1 MATLF
6 NRTFSHLSIY
16 LHANFLIFV
25 HSDQEKNT
33 QSLLK
38 KTIMDKDNLFETNLL
53 GLQDNMLNF
62 ALTLTAD
69 REAAKDLLQET
80 TLRVLDNKEKYY
92 ENVNFKGWVFTIMHN
107 IFVNNYRK
115 IVRSQTIIDR
125 TENLYHLN
133 LPQDSGFDTPDGAYT
148 IKEINKAI
156 ASFTDEYK
164 VPFSM
169 HVAGYKYE
177 EIAQHLGL
185 PIGTVKSRIFFARKR
200 LQEMLKDFRHYAE

>member
-1 MATLF
+1 MKTKISFEKQL
-6 NRTFSHLSIY
+6 LS
-16 LHANFLIFV
+16 
-25 HSDQEKNT
+25 
-33 QSLLK
+33 
-38 KTIMDKDNLFETNLL
+38 
-53 GLQDNMLNF
+53 LQDNMFNF

-69 REAAKDLLQET
+69 REEAKDLLQET
-80 TLRVLDNKEKYY
+80 TLRVLDNREKYY

-115 IVRSQTIIDR
+115 IVRSQTIIDK

-169 HVAGYKYE
+169 HVSGYKYE
-177 EIAQHLGL
+177 EIAQHLSL

-200 LQEMLKDFRHYAE
+200 LQEMLKDFRFYTE

>member
-1 MATLF
+1 MNFENSSKVKSLTQHKQKLKVMKSKSSF
-6 NRTFSHLSIY
+6 ENR
-16 LHANFLIFV
+16 
-25 HSDQEKNT
+25 
-33 QSLLK
+33 
-38 KTIMDKDNLFETNLL
+38 LL
-53 GLQDNMLNF
+53 GLQDNMFNF

-69 REAAKDLLQET
+69 REDAKDLLQET
-80 TLRVLDNKEKYY
+80 TLRVLDNREKYY

-115 IVRSQTIIDR
+115 IVRSQTIIDK

-133 LPQDSGFDTPDGAYT
+133 LPQDSGFNTPDGAYT

-156 ASFTDEYK
+156 ASFTNEYK

-169 HVAGYKYE
+169 HVSGYKYE

-200 LQEMLKDFRHYAE
+200 LQEMLKDFRYYTE

>member
-1 MATLF
+1 MKT
-6 NRTFSHLSIY
+6 
-16 LHANFLIFV
+16 
-25 HSDQEKNT
+25 
-33 QSLLK
+33 K
-38 KTIMDKDNLFETNLL
+38 KTFETKLL

-62 ALTLTAD
+62 ALALTAD
-69 REAAKDLLQET
+69 REEAKDLLQET
-80 TLRVLDNKEKYY
+80 TLRVLDNREKYY
-92 ENVNFKGWVFTIMHN
+92 ENVNFKGWVFTIMRN

-115 IVRSQTIIDR
+115 IVRSQTIIDK

-133 LPQDSGFDTPDGAYT
+133 LPQDSGFNTPEAAYT

-156 ASFTDEYK
+156 RSFTDEYK

-169 HVAGYKYE
+169 HVSGYKYE

-200 LQEMLKDFRHYAE
+200 LQEMLKDFRYYAE